1 MMLAENTVLTA
12 ATQVCCC
19 KLVFTHYV
27 SIAGPQQNARSRRS
41 SSDRRANSVATGDD
55 ADDVNML
62 TELCLAATSIFKRG
76 GGRVWRNFQPTQTR
90 LPKDIECLFHKYA
103 GQLVSSAALHETQNM
118 KT

>member
-1 MMLAENTVLTA
+1 MVESLVGGKKAEVEAEAEDGEQHLFTKDSPGATMGNTA
-12 ATQVCCC
+12 AAAKSTGGKQA
-19 KLVFTHYV
+19 T
-27 SIAGPQQNARSRRS
+27 P
-41 SSDRRANSVATGDD
+41 SV
-55 ADDVNML
+55 L
-62 TELCLAATSIFKRG
+62 QAATSIFKRG